1 MYAQAVSPVKNACL
15 YHEYLICPERD
26 GLTKKIASVAVP
38 LVDDDAEALPGY
50 SQHLDLHQR
59 LLVLL
64 DDGLVVRLA
73 AARPSTISGAGFC
86 YVHTHTHRTVC
97 TKTQEEEKEYVHVQG
112 RSNP

>member
-15 YHEYLICPERD
+15 YHGYLICPERD

-59 LLVLL
+59 LLVL

-73 AARPSTISGAGFC
+73 AARPSTISSAAF
-86 YVHTHTHRTVC
+86 RT
-97 TKTQEEEKEYVHVQG
+97 E
-112 RSNP
+112 